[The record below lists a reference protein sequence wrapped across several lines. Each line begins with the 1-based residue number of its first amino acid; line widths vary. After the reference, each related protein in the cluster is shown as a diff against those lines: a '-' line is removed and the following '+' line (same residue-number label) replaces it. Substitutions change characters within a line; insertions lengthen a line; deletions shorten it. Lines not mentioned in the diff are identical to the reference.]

1 MLNLIQQFA
10 AEDIHVSLKAEP
22 LFHIG
27 PIPVSNSLL
36 YGIICGIII
45 VVVMAIAARKIT
57 YHPGKS
63 KLANGVEYLVG
74 FIMDLISGSLG
85 SRELAVRFAPFYL
98 SIFSIIIFSYLLSLF
113 PVVSEGLYVT
123 TSSGAHAPLFRAFT
137 ADLNATLAMAIIAIL
152 AVQFM
157 SIKTQGFKMHFQH
170 YFSDKPWNPINMVIG
185 IIEVFGE
192 LTRILSLA
200 LRLFLNTA
208 VGDILIVVFASLAA
222 AGGRT
227 PVTALP
233 IFLFEILV
241 AGIQSYVFTVLV
253 ATYLGLA
260 VSHAL
265 EHHDD
270 DHQTPALKD
279 TMVEAQK
286 MVKEP
291 TTT

>member
-1 MLNLIQQFA
+1 MLSGFLSQFA
-10 AEDIHVSLKAEP
+10 SENIHVSLKAEP
-22 LFHIG
+22 LFYIG

-36 YGIICGIII
+36 YGLICGIII
-45 VVVMAIAARKIT
+45 VALFAYAARKIEF
-57 YHPGKS
+57 HPTKNKIAG
-63 KLANGVEYLVG
+63 AVEYLVG

-85 SRELAVRFAPFYL
+85 SRQLAVRFAPFYL
-98 SIFSIIIFSYLLSLF
+98 SIFTIIIVSYLLSLF
-113 PVVSEGLYVT
+113 PVVSEGLYVAKE
-123 TSSGAHAPLFRAFT
+123 GAHVPIFRAFT
-137 ADLNATLAMAIIAIL
+137 ADLNATLAMAIVAII
-152 AVQFM
+152 AVQVM
-157 SIKTQGFKMHFQH
+157 SIKTQGVKMHFQH

-185 IIEVFGE
+185 VIEVFGE

-208 VGDILIVVFASLAA
+208 VGEILIVVFASLVAV
-222 AGGRT
+222 GGRT
-227 PVTALP
+227 PIAALP

-291 TTT
+291 NIT